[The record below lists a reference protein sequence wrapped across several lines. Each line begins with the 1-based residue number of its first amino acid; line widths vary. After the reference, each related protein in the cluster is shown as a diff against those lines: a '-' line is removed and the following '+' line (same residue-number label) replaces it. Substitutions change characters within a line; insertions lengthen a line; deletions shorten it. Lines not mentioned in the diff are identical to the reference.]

1 MSFKRKVGA
10 AADIKELEYIIALHQ
25 TCMPD
30 TRENATVSSID
41 VMYLLKSRYT
51 LSISHREA
59 IDVVAA
65 LGGGDNIVREEK
77 QARQDKKD
85 YIHFFRKNAGSSGKE
100 TPGAEL
106 SPTESRP
113 DGMADNG
120 KFGTEE
126 VDMLMQENG
135 ADDFDEEE
143 DHFADQKSTGAAAH
157 GVTPESKENGSEHE
171 RSRNLPEI
179 YLDMVQI
186 LSLLF
191 IPSIACVANDFW
203 HPKPPSVPPSEP
215 TGWAVKVWFIRRF
228 RQLKSWVISRFSPAP
243 HLQADIAVHYLR
255 NILIGDFSE
264 AVVDEA
270 FVEALLIKNGEY
282 ERAQNPRLI
291 REMVEAARSSS
302 GMFDD
307 EAFINALSSDLE
319 QFDVDGDERLS
330 TFFYDVFGT
339 ETLAE
344 VDRLEA
350 EDPRDMG
357 VDDSD
362 VDEEVNNPTEKSRHD
377 VCRKT
382 KRSYL
387 FRPGTYNIDLVIDT
401 HSSLISAV
409 GIWGIFL
416 FTVGL
421 W

>member
-10 AADIKELEYIIALHQ
+10 AADIKELEYVIALHQ

-41 VMYLLKSRYT
+41 VMCLLKSRYT
-51 LSISHREA
+51 LDISHREA

-65 LGGGDNIVREEK
+65 LGGGDNIVLENN
-77 QARQDKKD
+77 QAQRNKKEH
-85 YIHFFRKNAGSSGKE
+85 IHFFRKNAGSGGKE
-100 TPGAEL
+100 TPEAEL
-106 SPTESRP
+106 LHTESHP
-113 DGMADNG
+113 DGIAVNG
-120 KFGTEE
+120 KLGTKEE
-126 VDMLMQENG
+126 DMLMQENG
-135 ADDFDEEE
+135 VDDIDEEQN
-143 DHFADQKSTGAAAH
+143 HFAEQKIAGAATR
-157 GVTPESKENGSEHE
+157 GVTPESKENGSE
-171 RSRNLPEI
+171 RNRNLTEI

-203 HPKPPSVPPSEP
+203 HPKPPPPLPPSEP
-215 TGWAVKVWFIRRF
+215 TGWAVKVFFIRKF
-228 RQLKSWVISRFSPAP
+228 RQAKSWTISRFSPAP
-243 HLQADIAVHYLR
+243 HLQAGIVVHDVR
-255 NILIGDFSE
+255 NILMGEFSSE
-264 AVVDEA
+264 TVVDEA
-270 FVEALLIKNGEY
+270 FVEALLLKNGEY

-302 GMFDD
+302 GTFDD
-307 EAFINALSSDLE
+307 EAFINALSSDLGCW
-319 QFDVDGDERLS
+319 DVDGDERLS

-357 VDDSD
+357 VDDAG
-362 VDEEVNNPTEKSRHD
+362 VDEEASNPNEKSRHG
-377 VCRKT
+377 VSCET

-387 FRPGTYNIDLVIDT
+387 FRPGTYNIDLVVDS
-401 HSSLISAV
+401 HRSLIIAV
-409 GIWGIFL
+409 GIWGFFL
-416 FTVGL
+416 FSVGL

>member
-41 VMYLLKSRYT
+41 VMCLLKSRYT

-65 LGGGDNIVREEK
+65 LGGGDNIVREK
-77 QARQDKKD
+77 NQTRQNKKEF
-85 YIHFFRKNAGSSGKE
+85 IHFFRKNAGSNGKE
-100 TPGAEL
+100 TLEAEL
-106 SPTESRP
+106 SPTESNP
-113 DGMADNG
+113 HGMSDNG
-120 KFGTEE
+120 KLGTEE
-126 VDMLMQENG
+126 VDMLLQENG
-135 ADDFDEEE
+135 ADDFDEEQ
-143 DHFADQKSTGAAAH
+143 DHFAEQKSTGAAAH
-157 GVTPESKENGSEHE
+157 GITPESKENGSE
-171 RSRNLPEI
+171 RNRNLPEI

-203 HPKPPSVPPSEP
+203 HPKPPPVPPSEP
-215 TGWAVKVWFIRRF
+215 TGWAVKVLFIRRF
-228 RQLKSWVISRFSPAP
+228 RQLKSWAISRFSPAP
-243 HLQADIAVHYLR
+243 HLRAGIVVHDIR
-255 NILIGDFSE
+255 NILMGDSPE
-264 AVVDEA
+264 TVVDEA
-270 FVEALLIKNGEY
+270 FVEALLLKNGEY

-302 GMFDD
+302 GTFDD

-319 QFDVDGDERLS
+319 QWDNDGDERLS

-339 ETLAE
+339 ETLTE

-357 VDDSD
+357 VDDAG
-362 VDEEVNNPTEKSRHD
+362 VDEEVSNPTEKSRHG

-382 KRSYL
+382 KRSNL
-387 FRPGTYNIDLVIDT
+387 FRPGTYNIDLVVDT
-401 HSSLISAV
+401 HSSLLSAV
-409 GIWGIFL
+409 GIWGFFL
-416 FTVGL
+416 VSVGL